1 MVKHG
6 VVRLVDVAE
15 QAGVTVSTASRALSR
30 PEMVRP
36 ETRERVEAAARALGY
51 VPNLA
56 ARSLITGRSGVVS
69 VIIPDLSNEYYASIA
84 QAAQVTAREHGYE
97 VFIADSG
104 FDPDRESAL
113 VDVASRGAD
122 GVIVCTAQRRHT
134 VARDGVPLVYVNKMV
149 RGHHA
154 VVVDPH
160 SVLEAQVDHL
170 LALGHER
177 ILIATGPDIFWVS
190 EVRSLH
196 AARLAKRLPSITI
209 DEYRGP
215 SYGGGR
221 RLVDHL
227 DPSVTAVAALND
239 RQAIGILQRAA
250 EVGIRI
256 PDDLSVVGCD
266 DLSTAAF
273 VSPALTTVRVPT
285 EALGRAAVS
294 LLIDHVTDDGPVI
307 AEQMVGELVVR
318 DSTAP
323 PRTAA

>member
-1 MVKHG
+1 MAKRG

-15 QAGVTVSTASRALSR
+15 RAGVTASTASRALSR
-30 PEMVRP
+30 PDLVRP
-36 ETRERVEAAARALGY
+36 ETRERVEQAARALGY

-56 ARSLITGRSGVVS
+56 ARSLITGRSGVIS
-69 VIIPDLSNEYYASIA
+69 VIIPDLSNEYYASIS
-84 QAAQVTAREHGYE
+84 QAAQVTARERGYE

-104 FDPDRESAL
+104 FDPDRERTL

-122 GVIVCTAQRRHT
+122 GVIVCTAQVRHT
-134 VARDGVPLVYVNKMV
+134 VARQGVPLVYVNKMV

-177 ILIATGPDIFWVS
+177 ILVATGPETFWVS

-196 AARLAKRLPSITI
+196 AARLAKRLETLRI

-215 SYGGGR
+215 SFGGGR
-221 RLVDHL
+221 SLVDAL
-227 DPSVTAVAALND
+227 DPSITGIAALND

-250 EVGIRI
+250 EVGIRV
-256 PDDLSVVGCD
+256 PEDLSVVGCD
-266 DLSTAAF
+266 DVSAAAF
-273 VSPALTTVRVPT
+273 VSPSLTTVRIPT
-285 EALGRAAVS
+285 EALGRAAIS
-294 LLIDHVTDDGPVI
+294 LLIDHVTDGGPVI

-318 DSTAP
+318 SSTAP
-323 PRTAA
+323 PRAGA